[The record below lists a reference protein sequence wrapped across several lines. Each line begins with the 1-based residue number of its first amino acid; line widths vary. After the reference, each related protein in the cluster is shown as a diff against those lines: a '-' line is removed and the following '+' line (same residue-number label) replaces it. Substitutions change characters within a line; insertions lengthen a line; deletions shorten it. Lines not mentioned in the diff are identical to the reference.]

1 MAWMK
6 NLSRNPIVLNDNPS
20 LKKMA
25 QEVLDELCEQDRIY
39 CFYRKFD
46 GILKMPYNI
55 IGMTVIEYIANP
67 DSKVTITYTLGDDE
81 QKNSQVMKSNEW
93 GIFTSRFNLF
103 YGDRMEYFFTESG
116 SGTDKVSEPAVL
128 EYKEVSMD
136 SVDGRFDAINDCLA
150 SRQLHDLTTL
160 RKLMHSYSVEE
171 YVTRQMF
178 EIK

>member
-1 MAWMK
+1 M
-6 NLSRNPIVLNDNPS
+6 NQNDLSHIPYS
-20 LKKMA
+20 
-25 QEVLDELCEQDRIY
+25 ELSKELEKGG
-39 CFYRKFD
+39 KFVC
-46 GILKMPYNI
+46 Y
-55 IGMTVIEYIANP
+55 
-67 DSKVTITYTLGDDE
+67 TYTISVIFMTFRRP
-81 QKNSQVMKSNEW
+81 SQVYFLKSNEW